1 MIALQKSV
9 LEHSPTSQYIAALSS
24 WTVLYQEPVPV
35 VISSQRSTL
44 GSESSS
50 VPTDTLLLSPPGH
63 ELLKLKKSFY
73 QIWLLFRN
81 ERYPRCARS
90 CSSWK
95 YHFYCLFDD
104 FCVRTSK
111 NTAENKPDMSSSSLS
126 FVLVSDRSLRTSSTA
141 CSYPDSSGCLSRTCP
156 ILFV

>member
-73 QIWLLFRN
+73 QI
-81 ERYPRCARS
+81 
-90 CSSWK
+90 
-95 YHFYCLFDD
+95 
-104 FCVRTSK
+104 
-111 NTAENKPDMSSSSLS
+111 
-126 FVLVSDRSLRTSSTA
+126 
-141 CSYPDSSGCLSRTCP
+141 
-156 ILFV
+156 

>member
-1 MIALQKSV
+1 MNVTPDAL
-9 LEHSPTSQYIAALSS
+9 
-24 WTVLYQEPVPV
+24 
-35 VISSQRSTL
+35 
-44 GSESSS
+44 
-50 VPTDTLLLSPPGH
+50 
-63 ELLKLKKSFY
+63 
-73 QIWLLFRN
+73 
-81 ERYPRCARS
+81 ARVQAENII
-90 CSSWK
+90 
-95 YHFYCLFDD
+95 FYCLFDD